1 MGLAMN
7 QATFTFRVDA
17 PLKEQFTTAAKGHD
31 RTGAQLL
38 RDFMREYV
46 RQQDAVE
53 HDAWFR
59 AQVDLA
65 IHEADAPGAVWV
77 SNEDAAQK
85 WAAKRASLLKA
96 RQGAGA

>member
-1 MGLAMN
+1 MN
-7 QATFTFRVDA
+7 QVTFTFRVDA
-17 PLKEQFTTAAKGHD
+17 PLKEQFTAAAKGRD

-46 RQQDAVE
+46 RRQDAVE

-65 IHEADAPGAVWV
+65 IQEADAPGAVWV
-77 SNEDAAQK
+77 SNEDATQQ
-85 WAAKRASLLKA
+85 WADQRAALLKTH
-96 RQGAGA
+96 QGAGA